1 MLTADE
7 RRLGCIWI
15 ESDGVRLTR
24 RRGCLVGRRVDLSVA
39 VDEVQ
44 TRDPDVRQ
52 CVAFRTTGHQTH
64 CAETVSVRDC
74 EKRQLAGEGQYARI

>member
-1 MLTADE
+1 MLTTDD
-7 RRLGCIWI
+7 RRLGGVWI

-44 TRDPDVRQ
+44 TRDPHVRQ
-52 CVAFRTTGHQTH
+52 CVASRTAGHQIEQGTL
-64 CAETVSVRDC
+64 R
-74 EKRQLAGEGQYARI
+74 